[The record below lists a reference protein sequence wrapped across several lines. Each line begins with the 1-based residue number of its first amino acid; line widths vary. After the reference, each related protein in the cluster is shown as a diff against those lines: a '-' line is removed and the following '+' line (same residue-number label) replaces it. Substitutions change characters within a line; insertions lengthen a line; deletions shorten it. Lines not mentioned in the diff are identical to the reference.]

1 MEIAQPNLKQRP
13 FQHRTVLVMLCLILL
28 SLAASF
34 GDHRDVHELQCSL
47 FLCLWKL
54 PPLI

>member
-13 FQHRTVLVMLCLILL
+13 FQHRTVLVMLYLILL
-28 SLAASF
+28 SLAESF
-34 GDHRDVHELQCSL
+34 GDHGDVHELQCSR
-47 FLCLWKL
+47 FLCLWDL